1 MAKVGNKMKKID
13 VGREDILKIGIERL
27 TSGDVRTLTLRDLS
41 SQTGVSVGT
50 LYNYFGDKE
59 QLQREVLGYFWKL
72 VMNQE
77 SVLNCNNIDFISHV
91 EQSYSLF
98 FKNFQKVHSAMSNNS
113 SNTTNKCDIQTIFPL
128 KHISE
133 KLESWVEML
142 IEFHDDELKVV
153 EAKCTRTEIINYIV
167 TTYIGSFLR
176 GDENLGI
183 AMKVLRAYFSKVSP
197 SAKRIP
203 D

>member
-1 MAKVGNKMKKID
+1 MKKID

-50 LYNYFGDKE
+50 LYNYFGNKE

-77 SVLNCNNIDFISHV
+77 SVLNCNSVDFINHV
-91 EQSYSLF
+91 EQSYSVF
-98 FKNFQKVHSAMSNNS
+98 FKNFKKVHSSMSYNS
-113 SNTTNKCDIQTIFPL
+113 LSTTKKSEIQTIFPL

-133 KLESWVEML
+133 KLGSWVEML
-142 IEFHDDELKVV
+142 IEFHVDELNAVS
-153 EAKCTRTEIINYIV
+153 EKCTRTEIVNYIV

-183 AMKVLRAYFSKVSP
+183 AMKALRAYFSKV
-197 SAKRIP
+197 
-203 D
+203 

>member
-1 MAKVGNKMKKID
+1 MKKID
-13 VGREDILKIGIERL
+13 VSREDILKIGMEQL
-27 TSGDVRTLTLRDLS
+27 TSGNVRTLTLRDLS

-72 VMNQE
+72 AMLQE
-77 SVLNCNNIDFISHV
+77 SVLNSDNIDFIGHI

-98 FKNFQKVHSAMSNNS
+98 FKNFQKIHGAMSNNT
-113 SNTTNKCDIQTIFPL
+113 SNTANKCDMQADFPM

-142 IEFHDDELKVV
+142 MEFHNAELKEV

-167 TTYIGSFLR
+167 DTYMGSFLR
-176 GDENLGI
+176 GDDNLGI
-183 AMKVLRAYFSKVSP
+183 AMKVLRAYFSKMSSTV
-197 SAKRIP
+197 KGIP

>member
-50 LYNYFGDKE
+50 LYNYFGNKE

-77 SVLNCNNIDFISHV
+77 SVLNCNSVDFINHV
-91 EQSYSLF
+91 EQSYSVF
-98 FKNFQKVHSAMSNNS
+98 FKNFKKVHSSMSYNS
-113 SNTTNKCDIQTIFPL
+113 LSTTKKSEIQTIFPL

-133 KLESWVEML
+133 KLGSWVEML
-142 IEFHDDELKVV
+142 IEFHVDELNAVS
-153 EAKCTRTEIINYIV
+153 EKCTRTEIVNYIV

-183 AMKVLRAYFSKVSP
+183 AMKALRAYFSKV
-197 SAKRIP
+197 
-203 D
+203 